1 MFTFQFRFLEFLSG
15 QRLEEEYVRIVSQSS
30 DLLKELQA
38 ADEEGDGTISPIKL
52 EKVLKSVFP
61 LKSTSSLENLQSLFG
76 TDPEVSVY
84 SYNSIIAKALVQ
96 RSADNFGNY
105 RIKPKFIQPKPY
117 MVETI

>member
-1 MFTFQFRFLEFLSG
+1 MLVPKFTFLFRFLEFLSG

-38 ADEEGDGTISPIKL
+38 ADEEGDGTISPSKL

-61 LKSTSSLENLQSLFG
+61 LKSSSSLESLRSLFG

-84 SYNSIIAKALVQ
+84 FEFYV
-96 RSADNFGNY
+96 
-105 RIKPKFIQPKPY
+105 
-117 MVETI
+117 T